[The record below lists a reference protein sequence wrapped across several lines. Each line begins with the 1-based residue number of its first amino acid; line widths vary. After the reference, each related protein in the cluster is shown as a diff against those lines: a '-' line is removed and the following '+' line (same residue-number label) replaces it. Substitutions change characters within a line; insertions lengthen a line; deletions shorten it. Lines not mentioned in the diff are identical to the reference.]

1 MTGKAKT
8 EGKSIPP
15 RIPESTR
22 SGNSKNEGLTRVFGH
37 RRGDRK
43 APSQVLDAYPEIEP
57 NLIDS
62 YDACAILVDKR
73 SPGALLAL

>member
-1 MTGKAKT
+1 MAKRV
-8 EGKSIPP
+8 EAD
-15 RIPESTR
+15 TR
-22 SGNSKNEGLTRVFGH
+22 AFPKH
-37 RRGDRK
+37 PK